1 MLVGIISTLFHL
13 ATKSHFC
20 SVVHLQT
27 AKENAVTE
35 IRVIREMAAIRDR
48 FLGGGNTISQ

>member
-1 MLVGIISTLFHL
+1 MCAIKCLLGIISTLFHL

-35 IRVIREMAAIRDR
+35 IRVIREMAAI
-48 FLGGGNTISQ
+48 S